1 MTGSTI
7 EADVSGLEREPTT
20 AHSTRSNRPVTDA
33 WRRFRRNRVA
43 VIGGALVLIMT
54 LVAALAPLLAPHEP
68 NETDAYNPLVGPS
81 LDHPFG
87 TDNLG
92 RDVLSRIIYGAR
104 VSVKVALSVVAIAIL
119 IGVPLGSVAG
129 YWSGSLLDEVI
140 MRVLD
145 IFLAFPSTVLA
156 IAVMGVLGTN
166 PTPIGPVNLGNISK
180 IALVMGVVF
189 APRFAR
195 VVRSVF
201 LRERAE
207 QYVEAAQ
214 SIGEGNVRI
223 ICSEILPNSIVPI
236 IVQATYYMAVAILV
250 EASLSFLGIGIAPP
264 TASWGS
270 MLSDARGYV
279 MSGEW
284 WFSVFPG
291 LAILLTMAGFNLLGD
306 GLRDA
311 VDPHTREQGT

>member
-1 MTGSTI
+1 MVGSPI
-7 EADVSGLEREPTT
+7 EVNTSGVERDPITVGSAQQSRPLADT
-20 AHSTRSNRPVTDA
+20 
-33 WRRFRRNRVA
+33 WRRFRHNRLA
-43 VIGGALVLIMT
+43 VIGGVVVLLVVLM
-54 LVAALAPLLAPHEP
+54 ALLAPILATNDP
-68 NETDAYNPLVGPS
+68 NETDPYNPLTAPA
-81 LDHPFG
+81 LNHPFG

-92 RDVLSRIIYGAR
+92 RDVLSRVIYGAR
-104 VSVKVALSVVAIAIL
+104 VSVKVSLSVVMIAIVV
-119 IGVPLGSVAG
+119 GVPLGAVAG
-129 YWSGSLLDEVI
+129 YWSGSLVDEVI

-145 IFLAFPSTVLA
+145 VFLAFPSTVLA
-156 IAVMGVLGTN
+156 IAVMGVLGVK
-166 PTPIGPVNLGNISK
+166 PTPIGPVNLGNIGK

-201 LRERAE
+201 LREGAE
-207 QYVEAAQ
+207 QYVEAAHA
-214 SIGEGNVRI
+214 IGESNWRI
-223 ICSEILPNSIVPI
+223 IFSEILPNSIVPI

-264 TASWGS
+264 AASWGS

-279 MSGEW
+279 ISGEW

-291 LAILLTMAGFNLLGD
+291 VAILLTMAGFNLLGD

-311 VDPHTREQGT
+311 VDPRTRERGA